1 MARKSRTEV
10 VVDKKAEVTY
20 KQHVY
25 NAGLYRRL
33 SVEADGDDEELHS
46 IGNQQKIMED
56 YVGKQSFIH
65 IKKVY
70 TDNGITGMTY
80 KRNGFIE
87 MMNDL
92 YAGVIDC
99 IIVKD
104 ISRLGRHFILTSE
117 LVEKTLP
124 SMNVRLICVLDNFD
138 SIDPAA
144 DTEMLLMQMKMV
156 MNDNYCK
163 DFSKKIRSSINAK
176 MGAGEFLPSS
186 GSIPYGYIRNPKENT
201 FDIDEETAPV
211 VKKIF
216 ELRSEG
222 MCFNAIAKQLNDEG
236 YPSPGRIRF
245 DRGLT
250 KAEKFE
256 KAVWLRGAVRKICS
270 DPVYTGCRIH
280 GKVKRDRLGENKTR
294 REQDEW
300 QIIEDAHKPIV
311 SKELFDIVQKVNE
324 GALEKRAS
332 FNKRPDV
339 EDDQR
344 EVLHDKV
351 VCGDCGSKMSARKG
365 SSQFRKTG
373 EYNAF
378 VFFDCNHY
386 HKTGKTECK
395 CHYIRQEAIMEKL
408 HNCLNQQLKI
418 AMDFERFMDE
428 VRAMPKV
435 VAYNASADASIS
447 SIRAKMT
454 NVEAKK
460 EQLIEDMI
468 SGLLDNSEYDFMS
481 KRLDKQLSQLQ
492 HDYNEALKAKNELE
506 QISTSAEGWIRALK
520 EYGAFR
526 IIDRSLM
533 EALVDKIY
541 VYDSSHIHIKL
552 NFADPFKD
560 VYTYVNRIEEVM
572 QDAV

>member
-186 GSIPYGYIRNPKENT
+186 GSIPYGYIRNPEENT

-236 YPSPGRIRF
+236 YSSPGRIRF

-373 EYNAF
+373 EYNA
-378 VFFDCNHY
+378 Y

-506 QISTSAEGWIRALK
+506 QIGTSAEGWIRALK

-572 QDAV
+572 KDAV